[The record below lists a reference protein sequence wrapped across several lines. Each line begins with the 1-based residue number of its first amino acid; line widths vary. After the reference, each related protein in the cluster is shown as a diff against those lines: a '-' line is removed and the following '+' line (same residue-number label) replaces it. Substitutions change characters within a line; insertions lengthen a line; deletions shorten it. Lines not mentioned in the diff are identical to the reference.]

1 MNTENRNSYY
11 TALGHFRRKADGQG
25 RSYPVIL
32 VNQEE
37 HMVDVQEM
45 AVWTVLSW
53 RLLHFEQIRAR
64 YEELARELPP
74 EHRSLAD
81 CLSRLEV
88 RGLIA
93 RGTGDT
99 DFEALYDLL
108 GGLYV
113 VPISESLPLRL
124 ATFGKLLLEGV
135 PFSAAKQLFQKD
147 KPSEREAQ
155 VMALSRQALLS
166 TAELIKCAET
176 GIQDVSTDEKLM
188 EALIDDDYTSSDS
201 LIFEML
207 QAAQR
212 VPVTIAVA
220 NLYLRRQIIFDRV

>member
-1 MNTENRNSYY
+1 MNTEKKSSYY
-11 TALGHFRRKADGQG
+11 TAVGHFHRKTDGQG
-25 RSYPVIL
+25 RTYPVIL
-32 VNQEE
+32 VNQKE

-45 AVWTVLSW
+45 AVWTALSW

-64 YEELARELPP
+64 YEQLARELPP
-74 EHRSLAD
+74 ERRSLAD

-124 ATFGKLLLEGV
+124 TTFGKLLLEGV
-135 PFSAAKQLFQKD
+135 SFSTAKQLFQKD
-147 KPSEREAQ
+147 RPSEREGQ

-166 TAELIKCAET
+166 TAELIKCVEGGVT
-176 GIQDVSTDEKLM
+176 DVSTGDKLM
-188 EALIDDDYTSSDS
+188 AALVDDDYTSSDS
-201 LIFEML
+201 LPFEML
-207 QAAQR
+207 QAEHR

-220 NLYLRRQIIFDRV
+220 NLYLRKQIIFERV